1 MTDRD
6 HHKKAGIIEEPT
18 TDMDC
23 HLLDQDELEL
33 LGRRRPIAF
42 SSWLIEMGFVFAVVG
57 SLIMSE
63 YAISGFNVALPSLTK
78 TLNIPDSART
88 WPAAVPN
95 LTTSALLLPFA
106 RVCDRYGGRIVF
118 LVGHTWLLVWSLI
131 CGFSQNLTMLIVCRA
146 MQGIGSAAF
155 LPASVALLGQTYR
168 PGPRKNIVFSIYGA
182 FGCIGFYFGIVVGA
196 VSAEI
201 LGWQWFFWIGT
212 FCSLL
217 ITVVGSLSIPSNLGD
232 SNPDVKMDWLG
243 LLTIVPGVSL
253 VVYAITDSGQA
264 PDGWRTPY
272 ILITYIIG
280 MLLLMA
286 AVFVQGWVSEQPLL
300 PAELFRPKYMK
311 RLVVCLFIEYGVFGL
326 YLFYASFYIEEVL
339 KASPLQTAVWFAPLP
354 SLGLVLALISG
365 FILHLVPGRIMMIIS
380 GLGFFASVLLFA
392 LMPETSGSKWR
403 AYWSYVFPAM
413 LCSTI
418 GVDIVFNV
426 TNVFITTSQPR
437 RLQAVAGALCNSL
450 LYLGI
455 AFWLGVSELAV
466 SAAKEVRRIDKM
478 DRRQQNQIGFWTA
491 TGLASVSLILVFT
504 IKLGQATAELTAD
517 EKIELQQREPAKCID
532 FEDTPEGVRSAG
544 ETEQNVDG

>member
-1 MTDRD
+1 MSKRD

-131 CGFSQNLTMLIVCRA
+131 CGFSQNLTMLVVCRA

-182 FGCIGFYFGIVVGA
+182 FGCIGFYFGIVIGA

-217 ITVVGSLSIPSNLGD
+217 ITLVGGLSIPSNLGD

-264 PDGWRTPY
+264 PEGWRTPY

-311 RLVVCLFIEYGVFGL
+311 RLVVCLFID
-326 YLFYASFYIEEVL
+326 IEEVL
-339 KASPLQTAVWFAPLP
+339 KVSPLQTAVWFAPLP

-380 GLGFFASVLLFA
+380 GLGFLASVLLFA

-544 ETEQNVDG
+544 ETEQKRGRLRLNELMALC